1 MICSNCGHEILEGSK
16 FCINCGAKIEEAV
29 SAETG
34 VNEEAVSPVE
44 EQAAAAEPETSPSA
58 DETLNSAEE
67 AYEQAASD
75 LSDTADQ
82 AMGNDDSSS
91 GSSSGFYE
99 SSETYTDYSE
109 NYEEEG
115 GGGIGFAIASLVCGC
130 LSIMCCWFPC
140 LGWIFPIVAIVM
152 GVITVVK
159 KYDGKGFA
167 IAGIITGGLGIL
179 LTILISVFAY
189 SEGILN
195 ELM

>member
-29 SAETG
+29 SVDTG

-44 EQAAAAEPETSPSA
+44 GPDSPEADGFSSV
-58 DETLNSAEE
+58 DETLNSAQE

-82 AMGNDDSSS
+82 AMGNDSSS
-91 GSSSGFYE
+91 SASSSGFYE

-115 GGGIGFAIASLVCGC
+115 GGSIGFAIASLVCGC
-130 LSIMCCWFPC
+130 LSILCCVGGC
-140 LGWIFPIVAIVM
+140 ISWIFSIVAIVM
-152 GVITVVK
+152 GIITITR
-159 KYDGKGFA
+159 KYDGRGFA
-167 IAGIITGGLGIL
+167 IAGLITGGVGIL
-179 LTILISVFAY
+179 LSIIIVAAMV
-189 SEGILN
+189 SEGVLN
-195 ELM
+195 EIM

>member
-29 SAETG
+29 SVDTG

-44 EQAAAAEPETSPSA
+44 GPDSPEADGFSSV
-58 DETLNSAEE
+58 DETLNSAQE

-82 AMGNDDSSS
+82 AMGNDSSS
-91 GSSSGFYE
+91 SASSSGFYE

-115 GGGIGFAIASLVCGC
+115 GGSIGFAIASLVCGC
-130 LSIMCCWFPC
+130 LSILCCVGGC
-140 LGWIFPIVAIVM
+140 ISWIFSIVAIVM
-152 GVITVVK
+152 GIITITK
-159 KYDGKGFA
+159 KYDGRGFA
-167 IAGIITGGLGIL
+167 IAGLITGGVGIL
-179 LTILISVFAY
+179 LSIIIVAAMV
-189 SEGILN
+189 SEGVLN
-195 ELM
+195 EIM

>member
-1 MICSNCGHEILEGSK
+1 MICSNCGYEILEGSK

-29 SAETG
+29 SVDTG

-44 EQAAAAEPETSPSA
+44 GPDSPEADGFSSV
-58 DETLNSAEE
+58 DETLNSAQE

-82 AMGNDDSSS
+82 AMGNDSSS
-91 GSSSGFYE
+91 SASSSGFYE

-115 GGGIGFAIASLVCGC
+115 GGNIGFAIASLVCGC
-130 LSIMCCWFPC
+130 LSILCCAVAC
-140 LGWIFPIVAIVM
+140 ISWIFSIVAIVR
-152 GVITVVK
+152 GIITITK

-167 IAGIITGGLGIL
+167 IAGLITGGVGIL
-179 LTILISVFAY
+179 LSIIIVAAMV
-189 SEGILN
+189 SEGVLN
-195 ELM
+195 EIM